1 MRFYSTRTEKLNAF
15 TLSSVGSTTCSLLPT
30 FPTMSSLS
38 VLDIASLTVQCS
50 PYKPGARVTIALDD
64 ADLAAV
70 DEAQYERFWRVW
82 WYERATYAPIL
93 SDLTLVLRASGTPYK
108 GYSMEGIKTFLA
120 AIEDRPVRSGDRLC
134 VYLDNYTSPDAYGNI
149 YELHT
154 EPECI
159 YDSAAP
165 LSPPQRSGRA
175 PLDNKSVIAASMA

>member
-1 MRFYSTRTEKLNAF
+1 MRFYSTRTEKLN
-15 TLSSVGSTTCSLLPT
+15 LSLVVAGSAGVPLFPVS
-30 FPTMSSLS
+30 PTMSSLS
-38 VLDIASLTVQCS
+38 FLEIASLTVQCS
-50 PYKPGARVTIALDD
+50 PYKPGARLTIALDD
-64 ADLAAV
+64 ADLSAV

-108 GYSMEGIKTFLA
+108 GYSMEGIKKFLA
-120 AIEDRPVRSGDRLC
+120 AIEDRPVRSGDRLR

-159 YDSAAP
+159 YDSAEP
-165 LSPPQRSGRA
+165 QSPPQRSGRA
-175 PLDNKSVIAASMA
+175 PLDSKSVIAASMA